1 MTAMIKI
8 HHSEI
13 PVMSNQNFWLSVRA
27 MAAYLD
33 GNWTLGEETLDRLH
47 ADMKT
52 LSPEERIE
60 YRREI
65 TLIVSQLSRLEMRM
79 VEDGKAGSP
88 APPGMKWG

>member
-1 MTAMIKI
+1 
-8 HHSEI
+8 
-13 PVMSNQNFWLSVRA
+13 

-79 VEDGKAGSP
+79 VEDGKSSSVARL
-88 APPGMKWG
+88 GMQWG